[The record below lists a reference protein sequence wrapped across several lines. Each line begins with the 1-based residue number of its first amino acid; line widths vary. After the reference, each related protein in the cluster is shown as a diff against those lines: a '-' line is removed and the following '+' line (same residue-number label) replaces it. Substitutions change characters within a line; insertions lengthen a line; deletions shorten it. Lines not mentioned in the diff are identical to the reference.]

1 MSKDWLPTLL
11 SGRGD
16 PFAALRRQLDDIL
29 DDLGR
34 PGRTSISAPFA
45 NMFDPK
51 VDVTETETELTVTAE
66 LPGMTEQD
74 VEVSMVGDL
83 LTIRGEK
90 SHEEIRG
97 EPQKKTEEAKGSEG
111 QKPRPVYHR
120 VERSW
125 GAFERTIRIP
135 FEFEGDKVK
144 ADFKNGVLRVAVE
157 KPPTTRNQPRKIE
170 IRSGA

>member
-16 PFAALRRQLDDIL
+16 PFTALRRQIDDIFE
-29 DDLGR
+29 DLGR
-34 PGRTSISAPFA
+34 PGRSGVPTPFA

-51 VDVTETETELTVTAE
+51 IDVTESDSEITVTAE

-74 VEVSMVGDL
+74 VEVSMTGEL

-90 SHEEIRG
+90 SHEDVEG
-97 EPQKKTEEAKGSEG
+97 EPSKAEEAKGAEG
-111 QKPRPVYHR
+111 QKPRRVYHR

-135 FEFEGDKVK
+135 FEFAEDKVR
-144 ADFKNGVLRVAVE
+144 ADFKNGVLRVTVE
-157 KPPTTRNQPRKIE
+157 KPPTPKNQSRKIE